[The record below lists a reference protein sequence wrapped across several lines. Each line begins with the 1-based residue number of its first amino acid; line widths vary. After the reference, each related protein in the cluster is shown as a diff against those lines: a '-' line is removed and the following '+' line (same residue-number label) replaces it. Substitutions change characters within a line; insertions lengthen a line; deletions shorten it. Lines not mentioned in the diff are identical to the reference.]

1 MLSIEPTQRMEA
13 ALRAVAASSEVPHH
27 LREQA
32 MNALEIFDE
41 IEVNRIASEDLIE
54 STARRYAG
62 TDITFD
68 TLPLVDVDCHGLRI
82 AAWVR
87 AVG

>member
-1 MLSIEPTQRMEA
+1 MSSIEPIQRMEA
-13 ALRAVAASSEVPHH
+13 ALRAVTASPEVPYH

-32 MNALEIFDE
+32 MNALELLEE

-54 STARRYAG
+54 STAKRYSG